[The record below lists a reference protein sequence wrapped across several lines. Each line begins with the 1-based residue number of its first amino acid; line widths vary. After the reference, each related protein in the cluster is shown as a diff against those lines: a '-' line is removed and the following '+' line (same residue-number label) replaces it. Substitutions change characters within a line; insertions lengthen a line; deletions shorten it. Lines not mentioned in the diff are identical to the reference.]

1 MYFCIYHSINV
12 NMKNTRKLHL
22 LSLLAAIILF
32 AEAMHGQEQKIEF
45 KSLPP
50 YINIPT
56 DVQQI
61 YQDRE
66 GFIWFATRNGLCRFD
81 GYELE
86 TIKSNL
92 YSPGV
97 LSSNDILVVQ
107 EDYRERLWIGT
118 SYGLN
123 ILDKRSGNI
132 QKDFGSLNIE
142 RIQSITITRDST
154 VWLGSGNGLY
164 RSKHKSA
171 RPDGEEEFIKVRS
184 LDVKSLV
191 EAPHNQIWIGTWSN
205 GLYRYDATTDSLISY
220 PLFNPL
226 NSAYVLF
233 QDSKEQI
240 WVGTWGYGLYKIHHP
255 YDMEKTYF
263 EKFVHEKGNSNS
275 LIHNLIY
282 SISEDP
288 ESGTL
293 WIGTLEGLS
302 CFDGKDFRNY
312 TPDIPSNGLPYNEI
326 INIFRDRTGTMWLG
340 FLGGRVYWVKPN
352 DLQFSLHHPSNA
364 PNEAAYSNVQGLA
377 VYKDDLW
384 IGLEKHNFNIHS
396 RTTHATSKRRK
407 DFHPSMFHSED
418 TYYSFLK
425 PKNKDELWLGSYG
438 SGIYIYRPGDG
449 SRPITAFCS
458 QDNPEYPKF
467 IYCMYEDNR
476 GNIYLGS
483 TTGLTILTK
492 EGKSHHYNNL
502 LSSQSHYSHSI
513 YSIAQD
519 SVGHI
524 WIGTDHSGVF
534 RMSHP
539 EDYANCSFIS
549 YSINNHKIN
558 SNEIQCIFVNTEGH
572 ILVGTDGGGLNL
584 YDSAL
589 DSFVSIHP
597 RYNIP
602 GDMICSIL
610 EDKQQ
615 NLWMGSNVGL
625 IKLNLKDSIAESKC
639 RLYTTSDGLQDNK
652 FARGAA
658 CQAEDGE
665 MFFGGPQGYNSFY
678 PEKLTA
684 DERQPDILITDIQIQ
699 NRSLKSLPPEER
711 AAISGFAPEYTRTLH
726 LNYRQNDFTCKLSVL
741 NFYNPEKNEYAYL
754 LEGVDHTW
762 QYTANRSNLIS
773 YSNLESGTYTLY
785 IKGTNGNGKWS
796 NVKKA
801 LTITITP
808 PWWSSTPAHILY
820 ALLVIALTAYCLYV
834 IRKRIRVKNLLR
846 IKEVEQRK
854 QEELNRAKLQ
864 FFTNI
869 THELLTPLT
878 IISVTLNEIKATTP
892 TTGDYYSI
900 MDNNIN
906 RLKRLLQQILEFRKA
921 ETGNLKLK
929 VSQGNITAF
938 ILNSVNSFLPLIR
951 NKKMQLD
958 LSVEQ
963 EEIIGYFDPDKVD
976 KILYNLLSNAFKY
989 NREGKTIHVSVSHSE
1004 SEEEIIIS
1012 VSDNGEGIS
1021 KENLAKLFNRFYEG
1035 DHRKYH
1041 TVGYGIG
1048 LSLTKELVSLHH
1060 GKIEVESRMNEGT
1073 TFSVTLPILET
1084 MFSEEEIDRSI
1095 LPVPDIISDTLPEE
1109 SGTDEETAAEA
1120 SDRAD
1125 KQNLLLVEDNEDL
1138 MKVMTH
1144 SLSHDYRVYQA
1155 TNGQEAIEQL
1165 ERVKD
1170 IRIVISDVMM
1180 PVMNGIELCH
1190 YMKKQDEWLY
1200 VPIILLTAKNSE
1212 SDIIEG
1218 YEAGADDY
1226 ITKPFQLTLLL
1237 AKIKSLLRNK
1247 ERLFKNYSNI
1257 IAFEMQKP
1265 HINISSDDK
1274 EFLQQAVDCV
1284 YQHLDDIEFDQ
1295 QAFADAM
1302 RVSKSTLYRKLKNLS
1317 NEGPSVFISDIRL
1330 QTAYKILTDNPDTR
1344 ISDLAY
1350 AMGYNDPKYFSS
1362 CFKKKFNKLPK
1373 EVSQEQEED

>member
-1 MYFCIYHSINV
+1 
-12 NMKNTRKLHL
+12 MKSTWKLFL
-22 LSLLAAIILF
+22 LSLLAAFILF
-32 AEAMHGQEQKIEF
+32 PEAMYGQEQKIEF
-45 KSLPP
+45 KSLPT

-61 YQDRE
+61 YQDKE

-92 YSPGV
+92 YSPGI

-107 EDYRERLWIGT
+107 EDYHERLWIGT

-123 ILDKRSGNI
+123 ILDKRNGNI

-154 VWLGSGNGLY
+154 IWIGSGNGLY
-164 RSKHKSA
+164 KSKHKSA
-171 RPDGEEEFIKVRS
+171 QPNGKEEFIKVRS
-184 LDVKSLV
+184 LDVKSII
-191 EAPHNQIWIGTWSN
+191 EAPRNQIWIGTWSN
-205 GLYRYDATTDSLISY
+205 GLYRYDTSTDSLISY
-220 PLFNPL
+220 PSFNPL
-226 NSAYVLF
+226 NSAYFLF

-240 WVGTWGYGLYKIHHP
+240 WVGTWGYGLYKLHHP
-255 YDMEKTYF
+255 YDRKKAYF
-263 EKFVHEKGNSNS
+263 EKFAHEEGNSNS

-288 ESGTL
+288 KTGTL

-302 CFDGKDFRNY
+302 CFNGKDFLNY

-326 INIFRDRTGTMWLG
+326 ISIFRDRTGTMWLG

-352 DLQFSLHHPSNA
+352 DLQFGLHHPSNA
-364 PNEAAYSNVQGLA
+364 LNETAYSNVQGLA

-384 IGLEKHNFNIHS
+384 IGLEKHNFNIHN
-396 RTTHATSKRRK
+396 RITHVTSKRRK
-407 DFHPSMFHSED
+407 EFHPFMFHSED

-438 SGIYIYRPGDG
+438 SGVYIYRPED
-449 SRPITAFCS
+449 SSKPITAMSFP
-458 QDNPEYPKF
+458 DNPQFPKF

-476 GNIYLGS
+476 ENIYLGS

-492 EGKSHHYNNL
+492 EGKFHHYNNL
-502 LSSQSHYSHSI
+502 LSPQSHYSHGV

-519 SVGHI
+519 SQGHI

-534 RMSHP
+534 RMSDST
-539 EDYANCSFIS
+539 DYANCTFIS
-549 YSINNHKIN
+549 YSINNNKIN
-558 SNEIQCIFVNTEGH
+558 SNEIQCIFVNTEGL

-584 YDSAL
+584 YDPAR

-625 IKLNLKDSIAESKC
+625 IKLNLKDSTSESKC

-678 PEKLTA
+678 PDKLTV
-684 DERQPDILITDIQIQ
+684 DETQPDILITDIQIQ
-699 NRSLKSLPPEER
+699 NRSLKSLPPEEK
-711 AAISGFAPEYTRTLH
+711 AAISDFTPEYTRTLH
-726 LNYRQNDFTCKLSVL
+726 LNYKQNDFTCKLSVL

-773 YSNLESGTYTLY
+773 YSNLKSGTYTLY
-785 IKGTNGNGKWS
+785 IKGTNGKGKWS
-796 NVKKA
+796 NVKEA
-801 LTITITP
+801 LTIIITP
-808 PWWSSTPAHILY
+808 PWWDCTPAHILY
-820 ALLVIALTAYCLYV
+820 ALLITALTAYSIYIV
-834 IRKRIRVKNLLR
+834 RKRIRVKNLLR

-878 IISVTLNEIKATTP
+878 IISVTLSEIRRIAP
-892 TTGDYYSI
+892 PIGDYYSI

-921 ETGNLKLK
+921 ESGNLKLK

-938 ILNSVNSFLPLIR
+938 ISNSVNSFLPLLR

-963 EEIIGYFDPDKVD
+963 EVITGYFDPDKVD

-989 NREGKTIHVSVSHSE
+989 NREGKTVHVDVSYSG
-1004 SEEEIIIS
+1004 SKEEIIIT

-1021 KENLAKLFNRFYEG
+1021 QENLAKLFNRFYEG
-1035 DHRKYH
+1035 DYRKYH

-1060 GKIEVESRMNEGT
+1060 GKIEVESRINEGT
-1073 TFSVTLPILET
+1073 SFRVTLPILEER
-1084 MFSEEEIDRSI
+1084 FAVDEIDRSI
-1095 LPVPDIISDTLPEE
+1095 LPAPEMIPETPPEE
-1109 SGTDEETAAEA
+1109 TCKSEEDSFTETGEQ
-1120 SDRAD
+1120 AD
-1125 KQNLLLVEDNEDL
+1125 KKSLLLVEDNEDL
-1138 MKVMTH
+1138 LKIMAA
-1144 SLSHDYRVYQA
+1144 SLARHYRINLA
-1155 TNGQEAIEQL
+1155 TNGKEAIEQL
-1165 ERVKD
+1165 EKVKD
-1170 IRIVISDVMM
+1170 IHIVISDVMM

-1190 YMKKQDEWLY
+1190 YMKEQAEWLHIP
-1200 VPIILLTAKNSE
+1200 VILLTAKNSE

-1226 ITKPFQLTLLL
+1226 LTKPFQLSLLL

-1265 HINISSDDK
+1265 TISSADK
-1274 EFLQQAVDCV
+1274 KFLQQAIDCV
-1284 YQHLDDIEFDQ
+1284 YEHLDDIEFDH

-1302 RVSKSTLYRKLKNLS
+1302 RMSKSTLYRRLKSLS
-1317 NEGPSVFISDIRL
+1317 NESPSVFISDIRL
-1330 QTAYKILTDNPDTR
+1330 QTAYKILSDNPDIR

-1350 AMGYNDPKYFSS
+1350 AVGYNDPKYFSG
-1362 CFKKKFNKLPK
+1362 CFKKKFNILPRD
-1373 EVSQEQEED
+1373 VS